1 MRNIAFAFLLCA
13 CAGSQPSQPGGA
25 DLIQTALSVFLATGD
40 AVLRV
45 DGYAALEKYA
55 KEALPIVDANA
66 DKVITLAELQA
77 VTAQLAE
84 NPQLAAGV
92 LAAAY
97 FLHKK

>member
-1 MRNIAFAFLLCA
+1 MKRLLPLAMCA
-13 CAGSQPSQPGGA
+13 CVGSQPAGGA
-25 DLIQTALSVFLATGD
+25 DLIQTALQVFLATGD

-45 DGYAALEKYA
+45 AGYAALEKYA

-66 DKVITLAELQA
+66 DRVITLAELQA
-77 VTAQLAE
+77 VTGQLAA

>member
-1 MRNIAFAFLLCA
+1 MKHLLPFALCA
-13 CAGSQPSQPGGA
+13 CVGSQPAGGA
-25 DLIQTALSVFLATGD
+25 DLIQTALQVFLATGD

-77 VTAQLAE
+77 VTEQLAA

-97 FLHKK
+97 ILHKK